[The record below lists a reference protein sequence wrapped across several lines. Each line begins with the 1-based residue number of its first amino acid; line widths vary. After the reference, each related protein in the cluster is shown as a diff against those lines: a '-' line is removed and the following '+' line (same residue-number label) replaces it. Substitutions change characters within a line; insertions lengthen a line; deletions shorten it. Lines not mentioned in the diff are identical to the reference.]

1 MDDYVVHE
9 VHLVRLVVVVV
20 LIDDLDDDV
29 DEDATV
35 HHHHHH
41 RRRRHHRLPSD
52 GLDVD
57 VVLVV
62 EAVVVV
68 VGDHRVVSPYR
79 HVDVVGYY
87 CCCDCYLDELD
98 DLDA

>member
-9 VHLVRLVVVVV
+9 VHEVRLVVVAVV
-20 LIDDLDDDV
+20 VSIDDLDDDV

-35 HHHHHH
+35 HH
-41 RRRRHHRLPSD
+41 RRLPTD

-57 VVLVV
+57 VALVV
-62 EAVVVV
+62 EVVVVVV
-68 VGDHRVVSPYR
+68 VGGHRVVSPYL

-87 CCCDCYLDELD
+87 CCCDYYLDELD